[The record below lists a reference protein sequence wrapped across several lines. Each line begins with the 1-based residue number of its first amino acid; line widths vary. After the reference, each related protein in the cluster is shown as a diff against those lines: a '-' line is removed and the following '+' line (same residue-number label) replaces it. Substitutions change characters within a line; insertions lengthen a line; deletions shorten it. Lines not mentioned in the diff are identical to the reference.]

1 MKESKLSKILTLIVF
16 SSLVVSVIYI
26 IIRIIIVPGGKA
38 AAGKRSESEYVLML
52 LQCTAGIII
61 MFLPGFISK
70 KFSLTIPSVMHIIF
84 VIFLFCAIYL
94 GEVRAFFYHFKHWDV
109 MLHGLSGVMLGALG
123 FSFVTLLND
132 AERIPVN
139 LSPIF
144 VSLFAF
150 CFAIMLGV
158 MWEIYEFVFDGML
171 GLNMQKFAL
180 EDGTLL
186 IGRAA
191 LVNTMKDLIVDSIGA
206 LVSSALGYV
215 SLKHKTGWL
224 DSVLI
229 KKNKSKAEVQANA
242 GMIHTGPNFDEEI
255 SETAVHA
262 GSTASEA
269 VPNTGSQF
277 PDKIKI
283 GQ

>member
-1 MKESKLSKILTLIVF
+1 MRQSKLSKILTLIVF
-16 SSLVVSVIYI
+16 SSLVLSVIYI
-26 IIRIIIVPGGKA
+26 IIRIIMVPGGRTSK
-38 AAGKRSESEYVLML
+38 GERPESEYILML

-61 MFLPGFISK
+61 MFLPGFLSRK
-70 KFSLTIPSVMHIIF
+70 LSLTIPSVMYIIF

-94 GEVRAFFYHFKHWDV
+94 GEVRAFFYHFKQWDV
-109 MLHGLSGVMLGALG
+109 LLHGLSGIMLGALG

-158 MWEIYEFVFDGML
+158 MWEIYEYAFDGLL

-186 IGRAA
+186 VGREA

-206 LVSSALGYV
+206 LIASAMGYV

-229 KKNKSKAEVQANA
+229 KKNKEMAEASTGAETTEA
-242 GMIHTGPNFDEEI
+242 GPDIEADP
-255 SETAVHA
+255 SETMHA
-262 GSTASEA
+262 AGELSKTASFNA
-269 VPNTGSQF
+269 NQF
-277 PDKIKI
+277 SDRI
-283 GQ
+283 GIGK